1 MKKAYFITLFVGMHV
16 IFIILQIHKQSSF
29 IKLTYEK
36 QRLEKEK
43 RELLAQ
49 QDTLTQQLSQLQ
61 DHDAIKE
68 FALTKLNMKQISLK
82 QIRHTNDTA
91 AKL

>member
-1 MKKAYFITLFVGMHV
+1 MKKAYFITLFVGMHI

-29 IKLTYEK
+29 IKLSYDK

-49 QDTLTQQLSQLQ
+49 KDTLTQQLSQLQ
-61 DHDAIKE
+61 DHETIKE
-68 FALTKLNMKQISLK
+68 FALNTLKMEQVSLK
-82 QIRHTNDTA
+82 QIRHTDDTT
-91 AKL
+91 KL

>member
-1 MKKAYFITLFVGMHV
+1 MKKAYFIALFVGMHI

-29 IKLTYEK
+29 IKLSYDK

-49 QDTLTQQLSQLQ
+49 KDTLTQQLSQLQ
-61 DHDAIKE
+61 DHDVIKQ
-68 FALTKLNMKQISLK
+68 FALNELNMKQVSLK
-82 QIRHTNDTA
+82 QIRHTDDTS
-91 AKL
+91 KL

>member
-1 MKKAYFITLFVGMHV
+1 MHV

-29 IKLTYEK
+29 IRLSFDK

-49 QDTLTQQLSQLQ
+49 QDSLTQQLSQLQ
-61 DHDAIKE
+61 DHDTVKE
-68 FALTKLNMKQISLK
+68 FARNQLNMEQISLK
-82 QIRHTNDTA
+82 QIRHINDNDTS
-91 AKL
+91 KL